1 MAQATKRHRQSREW
15 FATAWLGLPSLLFSL
30 DSMLWSRTGDV
41 SKWGM
46 WVTAHI
52 GKHAGYKHFYFM
64 CQRVV
69 LLMWYFSKKHAITY
83 LQIVGLTVSNTK
95 PVNLFKILHGE
106 GFSSWQT
113 KPPVLFPQSFFKYRI
128 IVTLTACYIPLKLV
142 LYVIEDTPV
151 LKSNLTF
158 KNTWTLP
165 FL

>member
-113 KPPVLFPQSFFKYRI
+113 KPPVLFPQKHSPGIQERKTQQIKCFNNFPPLYSDNENIILKKKKKKKDGKFK
-128 IVTLTACYIPLKLV
+128 
-142 LYVIEDTPV
+142 
-151 LKSNLTF
+151 
-158 KNTWTLP
+158 
-165 FL
+165 